1 MNLVQ
6 ASAHRPV
13 AVAVGVLLVL
23 LFGLLALTRIPV
35 QLTPDV
41 VRPVLTV
48 ETSWPGVAPT
58 EVEGEI
64 TIPLEKLLKAV
75 PGLEKITSSS
85 SFGNSRI
92 TLEFRVGTDMNATT
106 VLVSNRLQRIS
117 NLPEDANR
125 PMLRTA
131 DSDDTPIA
139 FMMLQRLDSKDAREV
154 ANELDFVEEV
164 IQPALERVP
173 GVAVVNINGGRKRE
187 MRVTVDP
194 LRLAARGLT
203 VDMVAEALRRENA
216 DISAGTIDEGK
227 RAYVVRTVGRFSTPE
242 QAAAVLVRTGAGG
255 PVTVG
260 DVAQVGF
267 AYQDVTASSRVMG
280 QPAISINVVREQGA
294 NVLEIMAEVRRR
306 LDQLN
311 REVLPPHGLKITLTY
326 DQTDYIV
333 EALALVRDNLWMGGL
348 LAVGVLLY
356 YLRAVAPTVVIA
368 LAIPISLVGAFLVM
382 ALAGRTVNVISLAGL
397 AFAVGMVVD
406 PAIVALENI
415 FRHYSN
421 GMPREQ
427 AAVQGVKEV
436 WGANFVATATTVV
449 VFLPLLS
456 LKIEAVQLFGDIA
469 VALSAAVL
477 FSLVVAVTV
486 IPALSMRLL
495 SRRTPRAA
503 HLAGQ
508 DESAAAT
515 APGTAALVALVR
527 RINTSTSHRLAVV
540 GGIMAV
546 SVALTLALLPPA
558 EYLPEGN
565 RNLVSAM
572 LTPPPGYNLA
582 EMTRIS
588 GEMERRMAPYYDP
601 NHPQRE
607 KIEGPPMRN
616 FFFMI
621 RSNRVFMAAMAED
634 GTKVRELLPVMK
646 KAVSTIPGTLGV
658 VSQASLFVR
667 GIGRGRGVDLA
678 VVGPEL
684 ESLLDV
690 ARRLFGAIQKAIP
703 GVQVRP
709 VPGLE
714 LGNPEVRILPD
725 RLRAAQNG
733 LSALSI
739 GRTVDAFADDGL
751 KVDDLLVEGREMDLV
766 VRGNRQGLA
775 HTQEIHALPL
785 VVGQGQSVPLEA
797 VATPVLTVGPVQIEH
812 VERERAVI
820 LQISPPAGMPL
831 ESALRTLQ
839 QEVIAPMEQAG
850 LPPLTALRFTE
861 GADQLWL
868 AKEAM
873 QGQFLLAL
881 AVTYLLMAALY
892 ESFLYP
898 LVIITTVPLAAAGGL
913 LGLGALNLALVQP
926 MDVLTMLGFVILVG
940 VVVNNAILI
949 VHQALAFM
957 REGGMPHDDAVAE
970 ALRIRVRPILM
981 STLTSVFG
989 LMPLVLFPG
998 AGSELYRGLGSVLLG
1013 GLLFSTVLTLVLIPA
1028 LLSLVLSIRRGLGWQ
1043 GV

>member
-6 ASAHRPV
+6 ASTKRPV

-23 LFGLLALTRIPV
+23 LFGFIALQRIPV

-41 VRPVLTV
+41 VRPIITV
-48 ETSWPGVAPT
+48 ETSWAGAAPA
-58 EVEGEI
+58 EVEGEL

-92 TLEFRVGTDMNATT
+92 TLEFRVGTDMNATA
-106 VLVSNRLQRIS
+106 VLVSNRLQRIARF
-117 NLPEDANR
+117 PADAER

-131 DSDDTPIA
+131 DSDDSPIVW
-139 FMMLQRLDSKDAREV
+139 MMLQRSDKSDQRGVET
-154 ANELDFVEEV
+154 EFDFAEEV
-164 IQPALERVP
+164 IQPLLERVP
-173 GVAVVNINGGRKRE
+173 GVAVVNVIGGRKRE
-187 MRVTVDP
+187 LRVTVDP
-194 LRLAARGLT
+194 LRLAARGLK
-203 VDMVAEALRRENA
+203 VDEVATALQKENA
-216 DISAGTIDEGK
+216 DVSAGAIDEGK
-227 RAYVVRTVGRFSTPE
+227 RAYVVRTVGRFATPGD
-242 QAAAVLVRTGAGG
+242 AKAVLVKTGVGG

-260 DVAQVGF
+260 DVAEVEF
-267 AYQDVTASSRVMG
+267 AYQDTNSVVRIKG
-280 QPAISINVVREQGA
+280 QPAIAVNAVREQGA
-294 NVLEIMAEVRRR
+294 NVLQIMAEIRKRVE
-306 LDQLN
+306 DLN
-311 REVLPPHGLKITLTY
+311 RDVLPQRGLKLTFGY

-333 EALALVRDNLWMGGL
+333 EALALVRENLLIGGFM
-348 LAVGVLLY
+348 AVGVLLFF
-356 YLRAVAPTVVIA
+356 LRSAAPTVVIA

-421 GMPREQ
+421 GLPREV
-427 AAVQGVKEV
+427 AAVRGVSEV
-436 WGANFVATATTVV
+436 WGANFIATATTVV

-477 FSLVVAVTV
+477 FSMVVAITV
-486 IPALSMRLL
+486 IPALSMRVL
-495 SRRTPRAA
+495 SRHGPRDR
-503 HLAGQ
+503 LMAGQ

-515 APGTAALVALVR
+515 PRATAALVGLVR
-527 RINTSTSHRLAVV
+527 RINASVPRRLLVV
-540 GGIMAV
+540 GGIMGGA
-546 SVALTLALLPPA
+546 VALVMLLLPPA

-565 RNLVSAM
+565 RNLATAM
-572 LTPPPGYNLA
+572 LVPPPGYNLA
-582 EMTRIS
+582 ELT
-588 GEMERRMAPYYDP
+588 RMAAGVEKRVAPFYDP
-601 NHPQRE
+601 QHPERD
-607 KIEGPPMRN
+607 KIDGPPVRN
-616 FFFMI
+616 FFFVV
-621 RSNRVFMAAMAED
+621 RGSRVFMGAMAED
-634 GTKVRELLPVMK
+634 ASKVKALLPVLK
-646 KAVSTIPGTLGV
+646 RNLNTLPGTIGI
-658 VSQASLFVR
+658 VSQASLFMR

-678 VVGPEL
+678 VVGPDQEKL
-684 ESLLDV
+684 IDI

-714 LGNPEVRILPD
+714 LGNPELRIIPN

-733 LSALSI
+733 LTALSI

-751 KVDDLLVEGREMDLV
+751 RVDQILVDGREMDLV
-766 VRGNRQGLA
+766 LRGNLDGLA
-775 HTQEIHALPL
+775 HTQEVNQLPL
-785 VVGQGQSVPLEA
+785 VVREGVTVPLET
-797 VATPVLTVGPVQIEH
+797 VADAVLTAGPVQIEH

-820 LQISPPAGMPL
+820 LQISPPAEMPL
-831 ESALRTLQ
+831 ETALRTLQ
-839 QEVIAPMEQAG
+839 SEVIDPVVADG
-850 LPPLTALRFTE
+850 LPPLTDVRFSE

-873 QGQFLLAL
+873 TGQFLLAM

-913 LGLGALNLALVQP
+913 LGLRFLGLWVNQP

-949 VHQALAFM
+949 VSQALNFI
-957 REGGMPHDDAVAE
+957 RDSGMTPDDAVAE
-970 ALRIRVRPILM
+970 SVRIRVRPILM

-998 AGSELYRGLGSVLLG
+998 AGSELYRGLGSVILG
-1013 GLLFSTVLTLVLIPA
+1013 GLLFSTVLTLLLIP
-1028 LLSLVLSIRRGLGWQ
+1028 SLFSLTVAVRKHWGGQ
-1043 GV
+1043 V